1 MSDRQRIDKGIMQKK
16 AQLEDNKKLLLTQEP
31 FLHQK
36 AISST
41 ILGYIQNGYKRI
53 SLDSNP

>member
-1 MSDRQRIDKGIMQKK
+1 MQKK